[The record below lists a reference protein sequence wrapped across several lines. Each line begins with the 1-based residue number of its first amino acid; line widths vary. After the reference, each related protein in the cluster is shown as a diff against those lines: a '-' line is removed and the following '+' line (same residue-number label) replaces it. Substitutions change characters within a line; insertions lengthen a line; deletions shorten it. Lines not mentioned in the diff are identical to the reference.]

1 MLSLLIK
8 QNKIEIKIC
17 TPIFGGIHH
26 EKVGIFEDIFGNKVS
41 FSGSVNET
49 FFGWTKNNEQ
59 MRVFRSW
66 DELEK
71 SYLNIDETNFNKLWN
86 NEILN
91 LKTQTLSQSI
101 VERVLRYSKT
111 TSWKI

>member
-1 MLSLLIK
+1 MKLITSPIFDEDHVESFKNLSNFELNGDLDIELNILFDQLEKDPSKKLALRLLSLLIK

-49 FFGWTKNNEQ
+49 FLVGPK
-59 MRVFRSW
+59 
-66 DELEK
+66 
-71 SYLNIDETNFNKLWN
+71 ITN
-86 NEILN
+86 
-91 LKTQTLSQSI
+91 
-101 VERVLRYSKT
+101 R
-111 TSWKI
+111 